1 MTRKRLLTASVTALV
16 AAIVP
21 ITNET
26 GSALGVELSTAA
38 CAEAGC
44 GYVTWVDCICPDIQ
58 MPNRMPQ
65 CDE

>member
-1 MTRKRLLTASVTALV
+1 MTCKRLLTAAVIALVTAIIPV
-16 AAIVP
+16 
-21 ITNET
+21 TNET
-26 GSALGVELSTAA
+26 SAAFGVELSTAA

-58 MPNRMPQ
+58 MPNRSPQ